1 MIAAQNISSGVE
13 LLMVQGSTK
22 YPRLLP
28 GSNLSPACSESRCQT
43 SLLVMQPSPG
53 SSSSNHIVVL
63 VPTTGSVTVA
73 TISLDSM
80 AVTGHHTIPLP
91 SCDPV
96 LITAPQ
102 PNTTLAHVMCVKQ
115 GAVHLYSVTINT
127 TMLSLSS
134 ATGPVTHRA
143 ITSLSCLS
151 NMITSRTPQGTLIVF
166 ADCRR
171 IVTLSLTEQSFYSHE
186 PNTCSGNIQHIA
198 ALNGHPSTILVYC
211 NATSP
216 IYYYD
221 IDNEGPSNM
230 TTAPPTKIPTPCADP
245 LAMVQAIP
253 ASGDIEY
260 RSYTG
265 SCTDQLSVTNDQLL
279 SWQCLGNH
287 VDLIIPYTTHSGLH
301 AVMINLSQPCAPHSN
316 ITMIHDIDCS
326 NQQCRPLASITD
338 RYLVFQSRNGN
349 LYDIIIYCVAPIIK
363 PLATIGNADSLIL
376 LTVVHGPPSPSP
388 SPSSSPSLTSTPSP
402 TPSTSPELAVIIS
415 VLVIAAIFIA
425 VTLVTVLIIILYKR
439 NAPQRSEEEK
449 GPSHPSRTVQV
460 GLAGIP
466 SAR

>member
-1 MIAAQNISSGVE
+1 
-13 LLMVQGSTK
+13 MVQGTTK

-28 GSNLSPACSESRCQT
+28 GSLSPACSESRCQT
-43 SLLVMQPSPG
+43 SLLVLHDPSPG
-53 SSSSNHIVVL
+53 SSNHIVVL

-96 LITAPQ
+96 LITGSQ

-115 GAVHLYSVTINT
+115 GAVHLYIVTINT

-166 ADCRR
+166 ADCRH
-171 IVTLSLTEQSFYSHE
+171 IVTLSLTQQIFYSHD
-186 PNTCSGNIQHIA
+186 PNTCGGNIQHIA

-211 NATSP
+211 NTTSP

-245 LAMVQAIP
+245 LAMVKAIP

-260 RSYTG
+260 QSYTG
-265 SCTDQLSVTNDQLL
+265 DSCTDQLSVTNDQLL

-301 AVMINLSQPCAPHSN
+301 AVMVNLTQPCAPHSN

-326 NQQCRPLASITD
+326 NQQCRPLTSITD

-388 SPSSSPSLTSTPSP
+388 PPSSSPSPSLTSTPSP
-402 TPSTSPELAVIIS
+402 IPSTSPVLLAVIIS
-415 VLVIAAIFIA
+415 LPVIAAAAAIIIA
-425 VTLVTVLIIILYKR
+425 VILLTVFIIKR